1 MNKKVHEPKPLLY
14 RYFDFPVTPVCANQQ
29 LFSQEE
35 NQKRELSSIPK
46 TLTSE
51 ISLIEIPTIK

>member
-29 LFSQEE
+29 LFSQEGE
-35 NQKRELSSIPK
+35 SEKR
-46 TLTSE
+46 T
-51 ISLIEIPTIK
+51 